1 MFWYPPGFPGRF
13 RQRIEDGC
21 PGTNGGRI
29 FARMATMAGGWSLS
43 IGIRGKFDAGEE
55 DSADGLRQAEHS

>member
-29 FARMATMAGGWSLS
+29 FCADCQYGW
-43 IGIRGKFDAGEE
+43 
-55 DSADGLRQAEHS
+55 GLEFVNWYLREI